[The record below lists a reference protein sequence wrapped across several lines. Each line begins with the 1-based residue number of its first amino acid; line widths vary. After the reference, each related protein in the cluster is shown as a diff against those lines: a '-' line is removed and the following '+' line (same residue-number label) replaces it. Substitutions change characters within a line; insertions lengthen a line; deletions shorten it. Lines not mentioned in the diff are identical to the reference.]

1 MRLIAQALLR
11 PRAARAMSRAMSRAI
26 GTAGFSAHNVRYF
39 EKAEI
44 DPIAMSTAS
53 AHTQPQGLVSLAL
66 TLYRAFLDA
75 MPDPAWVKDC
85 DGHYV
90 AVNSAFRKFCE
101 SNLGRANIEL
111 LGADDSDLF
120 APDDAEKS
128 RQEERDVMARRGAVR
143 GELNVYHPLGTM
155 RQFKVNRVA
164 LLDESSAV
172 IGTLGFAHDVTD
184 KAARAGRLRDS
195 ERKLDTL
202 VRNLPGMAFRRL
214 NDSMWSMMFASEG
227 CRVLTGFPPREFVG
241 NAVRSW
247 GSIIALDDIEQA
259 RATIADQLT
268 HGERYLVEYRIVLA
282 DGDMRWV
289 SERGVHIAAS
299 GEAPAVLEGI
309 LLDITESR
317 YYLDEMVH
325 RATHDTLTGVANR
338 PLLIDHLRHGIG
350 YGQRYNRMA
359 ATLVINVDHF
369 KYVNQSLGHDAGDDL
384 LKEVA
389 QRLQRTL
396 REQDTVARLGADSFA
411 MVLID
416 LENLGAAAQ
425 VMTRIL
431 AAVREPY
438 TLGTQEI
445 VVTCSVGCALYPL
458 DGPDPETLLR
468 RADTAMRHAR
478 NLGGDCHYFYSA
490 DSDRKTEDRLYLE
503 SNLRHAVARGELL
516 LQYQPQM
523 SARDGTLIGME
534 ALVRWRHPELGLV
547 SPGRFIPIAEETD
560 LIVGIGSWVL
570 EEACTHAKMLIEE
583 GLPVGHVAVNLSA
596 RQFRDPGLIQR
607 VGDILKRTGLHPSHL
622 ELEITESLVMKE
634 IDAVIAKLKELKGL
648 GLQLAIDDFGT
659 GYSSLSYLR
668 RFPIDRLKIDQ
679 SFTREVTNSKD
690 GASIARAIIQ
700 LGHALELKVIA
711 EGVETESQLHFLR
724 ENGCDE
730 IQGFLY
736 ARPLDPPA
744 LREMLVAAQKTLRGA

>member
-1 MRLIAQALLR
+1 MTTSGARTQQ
-11 PRAARAMSRAMSRAI
+11 PRI
-26 GTAGFSAHNVRYF
+26 
-39 EKAEI
+39 
-44 DPIAMSTAS
+44 
-53 AHTQPQGLVSLAL
+53 VSLAL

-75 MPDPAWVKDC
+75 MPEPAWVKDAEC
-85 DGHYV
+85 RYV
-90 AVNSAFRKFCE
+90 AVNTAFRRFCE
-101 SNLGRANIEL
+101 NQLGRASIEL
-111 LGADDSDLF
+111 VGATDHDLF
-120 APDDAEKS
+120 APDEAEKAL
-128 RQEERDVMARRGAVR
+128 QEERAVMAARGAVY
-143 GELNVYHPLGTM
+143 GEMAVYHPRGEV
-155 RQFKVNRVA
+155 RQFEMRRMV
-164 LLDESSAV
+164 LLDDAGGV
-172 IGTLGFAHDVTD
+172 AGTLGFARDITD
-184 KAARAGRLRDS
+184 QIARANRLRAG

-202 VRNLPGMAFRRL
+202 VRNLPGMAFQRL
-214 NDSMWSMMFASEG
+214 NDSTWSMVFASEG
-227 CRVLTGFPPREFVG
+227 CRELTGFPPRDFID
-241 NAVRSW
+241 NRVRTW
-247 GSIIALDDIEQA
+247 GSIVALEDIEQA
-259 RATIADQLT
+259 SAGIRDQLT
-268 HGERYLVEYRIVLA
+268 HGERYMVEYRIVLA

-289 SERGVHIAAS
+289 SERGIHTAAS
-299 GEAPAVLEGI
+299 GDAPAVLEGI

-359 ATLVINVDHF
+359 ATLVINIDHF
-369 KYVNQSLGHDAGDDL
+369 KYVNQSLGHDAGDEL

-389 QRLQRTL
+389 RRLQRAL

-416 LENLGAAAQ
+416 LENLGGAAQ

-431 AAVREPY
+431 VAVREPY
-438 TLGTQEI
+438 TLGEQEI
-445 VVTCSVGCALYPL
+445 VVTCSVGCALFPL

-490 DSDRKTEDRLYLE
+490 DSDRKTEDRLHLE
-503 SNLRHAVARGELL
+503 SNLRHAVERGELL
-516 LQYQPQM
+516 LQYQPKLQL
-523 SARDGTLIGME
+523 RDDSLIGME
-534 ALVRWRHPELGLV
+534 ALVRWRHPELGMV
-547 SPGRFIPIAEETD
+547 PPGRFIPIAEETD
-560 LIVGIGSWVL
+560 LIVTIGSWVL
-570 EEACTHAKMLIEE
+570 EEACRQAKKLIDE
-583 GLPVGHVAVNLSA
+583 GMPVGHVAVNLSA
-596 RQFRDPGLIQR
+596 RQFRDPGLIVR

-634 IDAVIAKLKELKGL
+634 IDAVIAKLKELKSL

-690 GASIARAIIQ
+690 GAAVARAIIQ

-711 EGVETESQLHFLR
+711 EGVETESQMQFMR
-724 ENGCDE
+724 DNGCDE
-730 IQGFLY
+730 IQGYLY

-744 LREMLVAAQKTLRGA
+744 LKEMLTAAARRI